1 MTLNTIIFTGH
12 DKEREGWNFM
22 GCEESFITMKLI
34 WHSYLIFNLDN
45 CAYKIFAEINIT
57 PGQTI
62 FKSHTQ
68 VYLRQQP
75 VQRYRHDIRY
85 GLHAAPLRE
94 Q

>member
-1 MTLNTIIFTGH
+1 M
-12 DKEREGWNFM
+12 R
-22 GCEESFITMKLI
+22 CEESFITIKLI
-34 WHSYLIFNLDN
+34 CHNYLIFSLDN
-45 CAYKIFAEINIT
+45 CDYKIFTDIDIT